1 MTDEDAR
8 EISRW
13 HYEPPYDFYDAT
25 SDQGDLEELLDVERR
40 QGAYFSAFDEDGSLV
55 GFFQFESKD
64 KTVDV
69 GLGLRPDFTGRGL
82 GVEYVLAG
90 LEFARELFSPERF
103 TLSVNYLQRAGH
115 PRLRTRRF
123 PERQCVH
130 APHQRR
136 RLAFPCDGQGSLKLR
151 RFSGLSFRN
160 LRARVQRT
168 LLTSVG
174 IVLGVGIVFGV
185 LTLSNTM
192 SGTFKN
198 LFTRAYG
205 SADLTVTAAGG
216 SGGFDQD
223 TVQKVRGFEGVG
235 SAAPRYSFS
244 SSLILDTQKN
254 GLPEVSSMRLF
265 GVEPKSARLATGFE
279 LAEGKLPRSGKELTL
294 DGSSAKSAGLGI
306 GDEVTIGTPEG
317 PKKLEVVGLL
327 RIPGGSFG
335 GLAFGMAPLSFGQK
349 AFDKRGQISGI
360 AVEAAEGISV
370 SDLRETLDKKL
381 GEGLQVE
388 RSETRTQQVS
398 GQLQGFK
405 IALLFFAGTAL
416 FVGAFLVFNALSMT
430 VLERTRELGMLRAL
444 GSTRAMIARSV
455 VLEAML
461 LGIFGSLL
469 GVLFGYGM
477 AKGLVYLFG
486 KAFLFEIT
494 ALILSPFAF
503 VSAIVVGIA
512 VTVVAA
518 LYPAMKAGRV
528 SPVTAMRARSGGA
541 ESRRPRGVSVFA
553 PILGLLLAGAGVPW
567 IYYLAKN
574 LSASLE
580 GFVYASGIVAI
591 IAAFLGISLV
601 IPVLVRPL
609 AALFSPVL
617 ALLFGVEGRMA
628 AANATR
634 NRARTALTASALMV
648 GISLVVAFS
657 ALGGS
662 LLGSI
667 RDYLDGSLGSDYV
680 VQPTEQTSDA
690 GFSAKLPEEIGRVE
704 GVEKTTSIVSTFRQ
718 DGKEVDAVFGVDQN
732 YPEIFRVNYT
742 AGGSDS
748 FSKLEDGDALVGKQL
763 ARDRK
768 LSVGSKIEIPG
779 PKGRKKYEVEGILD
793 NDVIGGGTGIY
804 LSKETLAS
812 DFNETESE
820 FLAVKARPG
829 SNRDALEHR
838 IEDVLEDFPQ
848 FTLYSNAEW
857 KAQIESDFNRQYVFF
872 YAIMGV
878 SVAVSAFGVVNT
890 LSMSVF
896 ERTREIGILRAV
908 GTTRLQIGR
917 LIIDEGI
924 VISLIGCL
932 AGVALGSLLGYLF
945 VQGSG
950 AGGFEIDFYYP
961 KLPALAALLSGLF
974 IGIFAGLLPALSAAR
989 KSIVEA
995 VQYE

>member
-1 MTDEDAR
+1 
-8 EISRW
+8 
-13 HYEPPYDFYDAT
+13 
-25 SDQGDLEELLDVERR
+25 V
-40 QGAYFSAFDEDGSLV
+40 
-55 GFFQFESKD
+55 
-64 KTVDV
+64 
-69 GLGLRPDFTGRGL
+69 
-82 GVEYVLAG
+82 
-90 LEFARELFSPERF
+90 
-103 TLSVNYLQRAGH
+103 
-115 PRLRTRRF
+115 
-123 PERQCVH
+123 
-130 APHQRR
+130 
-136 RLAFPCDGQGSLKLR
+136 KLR
-151 RFSGLSFRN
+151 RFTGLSFRN
-160 LRARVQRT
+160 LRARMQRT
-168 LLTSVG
+168 LLTAVG

-192 SGTFKN
+192 SDTFEE

-216 SGGFDQD
+216 SGGFDQK
-223 TVQKVRGFEGVG
+223 TVEEVRGYEGVE
-235 SAAPRYSFS
+235 SAAPRYSLS
-244 SSLILDTQKN
+244 SSLILDKMLKN
-254 GLPEVSSMRLF
+254 GLPEVRSMRLF
-265 GVEPKSARLATGFE
+265 GVEPQSAKLATGFE
-279 LAEGKLPRSGKELTL
+279 LTDGHFPRSGKELTL
-294 DGSSAKSAGLGI
+294 DGGSAKRLGLRI
-306 GDEVTIGTPEG
+306 GDRVTIGTPEG
-317 PKKLEVVGLL
+317 PKELRLVGLL

-335 GLAFGMAPLSFGQK
+335 GLAFGMAPLPFAQN
-349 AFDKRGQISGI
+349 AFDKQGQISGI
-360 AVEAAEGISV
+360 AVEAAEGVSV
-370 SDLRETLDKKL
+370 SDLKERLDRRL
-381 GEGLQVE
+381 GEGLQAE
-388 RSETRTQQVS
+388 RSETRTQEIS

-405 IALLFFAGTAL
+405 IALLFFAGTSL

-430 VLERTRELGMLRAL
+430 ILERTRELGMLRAL

-455 VLEAML
+455 IVEAVL
-461 LGIFGSLL
+461 LGMIGSLL

-477 AKGLVYLFG
+477 ARGLVYLFG
-486 KAFLFEIT
+486 RAFLFEIT
-494 ALILSPFAF
+494 SLVLSPFAL

-528 SPVTAMRARSGGA
+528 SPVEAMRARSAGA
-541 ESRRPRGVSVFA
+541 TAETRHSRGLPFLA
-553 PILGLLLAGAGVPW
+553 PVLGLALAGAGIPW

-574 LSASLE
+574 LSGSL
-580 GFVYASGIVAI
+580 GGLVYASGIAAI

-617 ALLFGVEGRMA
+617 GLLFGVEGRMA

-634 NRARTALTASALMV
+634 NRGRTALTASALMV

-680 VQPTEQTSDA
+680 VQPTQQNSDA
-690 GFSAKLPEEIGRVE
+690 GFSSELPEKIGRVR

-718 DGKEVDAVFGVDQN
+718 DGKKVDTVFGVDQN
-732 YPEIFRVNYT
+732 YPAIFRVNYA
-742 AGGSDS
+742 AGGPDA
-748 FSKLEDGDALVGKQL
+748 FSRLKNGGALVGKQL
-763 ARDRK
+763 AKDRK
-768 LSVGSKIEIPG
+768 LTVGSRIELLG
-779 PKGRKKYEVEGILD
+779 PEGKKKYRVEGILK
-793 NDVIGGGTGIY
+793 NDIVGGGMGIY
-804 LSKETLAS
+804 LSQEILAS
-812 DFNETESE
+812 DFNETQSE
-820 FLAVKARPG
+820 FLAIKARSG
-829 SNRDALEHR
+829 SDREALARR
-838 IEDVLEDFPQ
+838 IEAVLEDYPQ

-878 SVAVSAFGVVNT
+878 SVAVAAFGVVNT

-932 AGVALGSLLGYLF
+932 IGVALGSLLGYLF

-974 IGIFAGLLPALSAAR
+974 IGIFAGLLPARSAAR
-989 KSIVEA
+989 KDIVEA

>member
-1 MTDEDAR
+1 M
-8 EISRW
+8 S
-13 HYEPPYDFYDAT
+13 
-25 SDQGDLEELLDVERR
+25 
-40 QGAYFSAFDEDGSLV
+40 
-55 GFFQFESKD
+55 
-64 KTVDV
+64 
-69 GLGLRPDFTGRGL
+69 TGR
-82 GVEYVLAG
+82 E
-90 LEFARELFSPERF
+90 
-103 TLSVNYLQRAGH
+103 SV
-115 PRLRTRRF
+115 
-123 PERQCVH
+123 
-130 APHQRR
+130 
-136 RLAFPCDGQGSLKLR
+136 KLR

-168 LLTSVG
+168 LLTAVG

-192 SGTFKN
+192 SATFKD

-205 SADLTVTAAGG
+205 SSDLTITAAGG
-216 SGGFDQD
+216 SGGFDQK
-223 TVQKVRGFEGVG
+223 VVEKVRGHEGVN

-244 SSLILDTQKN
+244 SSLILEKKN
-254 GLPEVSSMRLF
+254 GLPEVRSMRLF
-265 GVEPKSARLATGFE
+265 GVEPRSASLATGFE
-279 LAEGKLPRSGKELTL
+279 LTGGHFPRSDNELTL
-294 DGSSAKSAGLGI
+294 DGSSAESAGLNV
-306 GDEVTIGTPEG
+306 GDRVTVGTPEG
-317 PKKLEVVGLL
+317 PKKLKLVGLL

-335 GLAFGMAPLSFGQK
+335 GLAFGMVPLSFGQEV
-349 AFDKRGQISGI
+349 FDKRDQISGI
-360 AVEAAEGISV
+360 AVEAAEGVSV
-370 SDLRETLDKKL
+370 SDLRNSLDNKL

-388 RSETRTQQVS
+388 RSETRSQQIT

-405 IALLFFAGTAL
+405 IALLFFAGTSL

-455 VLEAML
+455 VLEAAI
-461 LGIFGSLL
+461 LGALGSLL

-486 KAFLFEIT
+486 KAFLFKIT
-494 ALILSPFAF
+494 TLILSPFAV
-503 VSAIVVGIA
+503 VSAVVVGIA
-512 VTVVAA
+512 VTVIAA
-518 LYPAMKAGRV
+518 LYPAFMAGRV
-528 SPVTAMRARSGGA
+528 SPVAAMRARSGDPSG
-541 ESRRPRGVSVFA
+541 EGKRSPGLSVFG

-567 IYYLAKN
+567 IYYLARN
-574 LSASLE
+574 LSTNLE
-580 GFVYASGIVAI
+580 GFIYASGIVAI
-591 IAAFLGISLV
+591 IATFLGISLI
-601 IPVLVRPL
+601 IPALVRPL

-617 ALLFGVEGRMA
+617 RLLFGVEGRMA

-634 NRARTALTASALMV
+634 NRGRTALTASALMV

-667 RDYLDGSLGSDYV
+667 RDYLDGSLGSDFV

-690 GFSAKLPEEIGRVE
+690 GFSAKLPEEINRVR
-704 GVEKTTSIVSTFRQ
+704 GVERTTSIVSSFRQ
-718 DGKEVDAVFGVDQN
+718 DGKKLDAVFGVDQN
-732 YPEIFRVNYT
+732 YPRIFRVNYA
-742 AGGSDS
+742 AGGPEA
-748 FSKLEDGDALVGKQL
+748 FSKLEDGDALLGKQL
-763 ARDRK
+763 AEDRK
-768 LSVGSKIEIPG
+768 VGVGSKIEIPS
-779 PKGRKKYEVEGILD
+779 PKGRKKYSVEGILK

-804 LSKETLAS
+804 LCKQTLAD

-820 FLAVKARPG
+820 FLAVKARPD
-829 SNRDALEHR
+829 SDRDALER
-838 IEDVLEDFPQ
+838 KIKDILGDYPQ

-908 GTTRLQIGR
+908 GTTRLQIGQ
-917 LIIDEGI
+917 LVIDEGV

-932 AGVALGSLLGYLF
+932 VGVVLGSLLGYLF

-974 IGIFAGLLPALSAAR
+974 IGIFAGLLPARSAAR

>member
-1 MTDEDAR
+1 
-8 EISRW
+8 
-13 HYEPPYDFYDAT
+13 
-25 SDQGDLEELLDVERR
+25 V
-40 QGAYFSAFDEDGSLV
+40 
-55 GFFQFESKD
+55 
-64 KTVDV
+64 
-69 GLGLRPDFTGRGL
+69 
-82 GVEYVLAG
+82 
-90 LEFARELFSPERF
+90 
-103 TLSVNYLQRAGH
+103 
-115 PRLRTRRF
+115 
-123 PERQCVH
+123 
-130 APHQRR
+130 
-136 RLAFPCDGQGSLKLR
+136 KLR

-168 LLTSVG
+168 LLTAVG

-192 SGTFKN
+192 SGTFKD

-205 SADLTVTAAGG
+205 SSDLSITAAGG
-216 SGGFDQD
+216 SGGFDQK
-223 TVQKVRGFEGVG
+223 VVEKVRDYDGVG
-235 SAAPRYSFS
+235 SAAPRYSLS
-244 SSLILDTQKN
+244 SSIILDKKHN
-254 GLPEVSSMRLF
+254 GLPEVRSMRLF
-265 GVEPKSARLATGFE
+265 GVEPKSAGLATGFE
-279 LAEGKLPRSGKELTL
+279 LTDGHLPRSGKELTL
-294 DGSSAKSAGLGI
+294 DGGSAESAGFAI
-306 GDEVTIGTPEG
+306 GDTVTVGTPEG
-317 PKKLEVVGLL
+317 PKKLKLVGLL

-335 GLAFGMAPLSFGQK
+335 GLAFGMVPLPFGQK
-349 AFDKRGQISGI
+349 AFDKKGEISGI
-360 AVEAAEGISV
+360 SVEAAEGVSV
-370 SDLRETLDKKL
+370 SDLREGLGRRL

-398 GQLQGFK
+398 GQLQGFT
-405 IALLFFAGTAL
+405 IALLFFAGTSL

-444 GSTRAMIARSV
+444 GSTRAMIARTV
-455 VLEAML
+455 IVEAML
-461 LGIFGSLL
+461 LGVLGSLL

-494 ALILSPFAF
+494 DLVLSPFALI
-503 VSAIVVGIA
+503 SAVIVGIV

-518 LYPAMKAGRV
+518 LYPAINAGRV
-528 SPVTAMRARSGGA
+528 SPVEAMRARSGGVA
-541 ESRRPRGVSVFA
+541 GGESSGFA
-553 PILGLLLAGAGVPW
+553 VLGPVLGLLLAGAGMPW

-574 LSASLE
+574 LSSNLE
-580 GFVYASGIVAI
+580 GLVYASGIVAI
-591 IAAFLGISLV
+591 IAAFLGISLI

-617 ALLFGVEGRMA
+617 WLLFGVEGRMA

-634 NRARTALTASALMV
+634 NRSRTALTASALMV

-680 VQPTEQTSDA
+680 VQPTQQNSDA
-690 GFSAKLPEEIGRVE
+690 GFSAKLPEEIGRVD
-704 GVEKTTSIVSTFRQ
+704 GVEKTTSIVSSFRQ
-718 DGKEVDAVFGVDQN
+718 DGKKVDAVFGVDQN
-732 YPEIFRVNYT
+732 YPEIFRVNYA
-742 AGGSDS
+742 AGGPAS
-748 FSKLEDGDALVGKQL
+748 FSALKDGGALVGKQL
-763 ARDRK
+763 AEDRK
-768 LSVGSKIEIPG
+768 LGVGSRIEIPG
-779 PKGRKKYEVEGILD
+779 PKGRKKYPVEGILK
-793 NDVIGGGTGIY
+793 NDVLGGGTGIY
-804 LSKETLAS
+804 LSKEVLAS

-829 SNRDALEHR
+829 SDRGALGRR
-838 IEDVLEDFPQ
+838 IEEVLRDYPQ

-917 LIIDEGI
+917 LIIDEGV

-932 AGVALGSLLGYLF
+932 VGVALGSLLGYLF

-974 IGIFAGLLPALSAAR
+974 IGVFAGLLPARSAAR

>member
-1 MTDEDAR
+1 VKR
-8 EISRW
+8 
-13 HYEPPYDFYDAT
+13 
-25 SDQGDLEELLDVERR
+25 
-40 QGAYFSAFDEDGSLV
+40 
-55 GFFQFESKD
+55 
-64 KTVDV
+64 
-69 GLGLRPDFTGRGL
+69 
-82 GVEYVLAG
+82 
-90 LEFARELFSPERF
+90 
-103 TLSVNYLQRAGH
+103 
-115 PRLRTRRF
+115 
-123 PERQCVH
+123 
-130 APHQRR
+130 
-136 RLAFPCDGQGSLKLR
+136 R
-151 RFSGLSFRN
+151 RFSGLSLRN
-160 LRARVQRT
+160 LRARAQRT
-168 LLTSVG
+168 LLTAVG

-185 LTLSNTM
+185 LTLANTM
-192 SGTFKN
+192 SGTFED

-205 SADLTVTAAGG
+205 SSDLTITAAGG

-223 TVQKVRGFEGVG
+223 TVERVRGYEGVG

-244 SSLILDTQKN
+244 SSLILERKN
-254 GLPEVSSMRLF
+254 DLPEVRSMRLF
-265 GVEPKSARLATGFE
+265 GVEPRSAGLATGFE
-279 LAEGKLPRSGKELTL
+279 LTHGHFPHSGNELTL
-294 DGSSAKSAGLGI
+294 DGGSAKSAGLGI
-306 GDEVTIGTPEG
+306 GDKVTVGTPEG
-317 PKKLEVVGLL
+317 PKELELVGLL

-335 GLAFGMAPLSFGQK
+335 GLAFGMAPLSFGQE

-360 AVEAAEGISV
+360 SVGAAEGVPV
-370 SDLRETLDKKL
+370 SELKERLDKNL

-388 RSETRTQQVS
+388 RSETRTRQVS
-398 GQLQGFK
+398 GQLQGFT
-405 IALLFFAGTAL
+405 IALLFFAGTSL

-455 VLEAML
+455 ILEAML
-461 LGIFGSLL
+461 LGVLGSLL

-486 KAFLFEIT
+486 RAFLFEIT
-494 ALILSPFAF
+494 ALILSPFAL
-503 VSAIVVGIA
+503 VSAVVVGVA

-528 SPVTAMRARSGGA
+528 SPVEAMRARSGETTSKGA
-541 ESRRPRGVSVFA
+541 RGLSVFG
-553 PILGLLLAGAGVPW
+553 PVLGLLLAGAGVPW
-567 IYYLAKN
+567 IYYLARN
-574 LSASLE
+574 LSADLE
-580 GFVYASGIVAI
+580 GMIYVSGIVAI
-591 IAAFLGISLV
+591 IAAFLGISLI
-601 IPVLVRPL
+601 IPVLVGPL

-617 ALLFGVEGRMA
+617 RLLFGVEGRMA

-634 NRARTALTASALMV
+634 NRGRTALTASALMV

-690 GFSAKLPEEIGRVE
+690 GFSAELPEEIGRIA

-718 DGKEVDAVFGVDQN
+718 DGKETDAVFGVDGN
-732 YPEIFRVNYT
+732 YPEIFRVNYA
-742 AGGSDS
+742 AGGPHA
-748 FSKLEDGDALVGKQL
+748 FSSLKDGNALIGKQL
-763 ARDRK
+763 AEDRE
-768 LSVGSKIEIPG
+768 LGVGSRIEIPG
-779 PKGRKKYEVEGILD
+779 PKGRKKYLVKGILK

-804 LSKETLAS
+804 LSKGTLAD

-829 SNRDALEHR
+829 SDRGVLERR
-838 IEDVLEDFPQ
+838 IEAVLKDYPQ

-896 ERTREIGILRAV
+896 ERTREIGILRAI

-917 LIIDEGI
+917 LIIDEGV

-932 AGVALGSLLGYLF
+932 VGVALGSLLGYLF

-961 KLPALAALLSGLF
+961 RLPALAALLSGLF
-974 IGIFAGLLPALSAAR
+974 IGVFAGLLPARSAAR